1 MIFLAGFWD
10 NVGSA
15 ILEALRSLMLSLC
28 DIIYKLIV
36 FFFDIF
42 LMLGNSSLL
51 EDSIVSEIYHRVGLI
66 LGLFMVFRVVFS
78 LIQYVMNPDTMFDK
92 QKGVFNIVK
101 RMFIVVVLLGTT
113 PYLFDLAF
121 DAQRLIVDSNII
133 PKVITGKNVGTEDF
147 GSTLAW
153 YAFSSFYKFDERVS
167 DADKLKCDILSDGI
181 LENDFKANNTLDY
194 AYNCVN
200 EKVASTQ
207 KEKIFLIDFVGGG
220 LVAVIVGAL
229 ILWMIIMYVIQVG
242 VRVIQ
247 LAYLELIAPI
257 PIIGYLAPKGENTL
271 NKWVKQCTTTYL
283 DFFIRIGVIY
293 LVIFIIGLLIGN
305 DSEHFVD
312 SLNGATRW
320 DMVWITIIM
329 IIALL
334 IFAKKVPN
342 LLKELFPM
350 SGGAAKF
357 DLGLKAPKEA
367 KQVFGT
373 IAGAATG
380 AAVGLIG
387 GPGVGGR
394 VKGLVGG
401 FFKGG
406 YSGWNGKKA
415 SEVASARAAQNVRN
429 RQIQNSDSTFG
440 GRMDASFRNAVGLE
454 SRTEL
459 IDKDIKAI
467 DKENN
472 RIDNEEIRSRRDAI
486 SLIRN
491 GRMREI
497 DDSINAIRNGD
508 KYKAKSTNDQ
518 IISARNAILDKAKEE
533 LTKSNAA
540 VIGASARLD
549 YLSSHHGEVDKL
561 TGNIIDGTMISD
573 QKASLKQIIDN
584 ESNDWIK
591 DHFDSDETVLKN
603 RQIIASN
610 AGVKLDDISDIGTIS
625 KIYDSAKS
633 SNASLAVDIQQKEFE
648 IQTLNDEKRVLEGNI
663 ETINREISQFEQQK
677 DSNNRRKEGLEKSKK
692 KPQADIDAVKKK

>member
-429 RQIQNSDSTFG
+429 RQLRDSDSTFG
-440 GRMDASFRNAVGLE
+440 GRMDASLRNTFGLE
-454 SRTEL
+454 SATAA
-459 IDKDIKAI
+459 IDRQIEDIDNSEVFKRNKNNNTVISARKAI
-467 DKENN
+467 MDEAEKELLKKDK
-472 RIDNEEIRSRRDAI
+472 RIRSLKMHADYLASHVGENDSHGNIITKNSVMAAQDAYRRHLETSSNAWIDA
-486 SLIRN
+486 N
-491 GRMREI
+491 V
-497 DDSINAIRNGD
+497 
-508 KYKAKSTNDQ
+508 STNEVISKNMQ
-518 IISARNAILDKAKEE
+518 IISNVTGSSVNTSSGAKA
-533 LTKSNAA
+533 
-540 VIGASARLD
+540 ASDA
-549 YLSSHHGEVDKL
+549 
-561 TGNIIDGTMISD
+561 
-573 QKASLKQIIDN
+573 
-584 ESNDWIK
+584 
-591 DHFDSDETVLKN
+591 
-603 RQIIASN
+603 
-610 AGVKLDDISDIGTIS
+610 
-625 KIYDSAKS
+625 AKS
-633 SNASLAVDIQQKEFE
+633 SNVSIAASIVNLEAKKE
-648 IQTLNDEKRVLEGNI
+648 QLNKEKKQVQVN
-663 ETINREISQFEQQK
+663 
-677 DSNNRRKEGLEKSKK
+677 EKFANKK
-692 KPQADIDAVKKK
+692 SGK